1 MSQKKIITIY
11 DIAQEANV
19 SVATV
24 SRVLTGSAK
33 VSDEKREKV
42 EALIHKYDFKP
53 NALAKGLSDSKSRI
67 LGIMVADIR
76 NPFYATLFMECE
88 KEAAKYGYSLILYN
102 TLSNPDLEITYLEK
116 MVSMRV
122 EAVIKIGGRI
132 DDVVTD
138 MEFVEQVNKVA
149 NNIPIV
155 IVGKLDGAD
164 CYSVRIDT
172 FQATDLVME
181 HLFSLGHSD
190 IAMIGGSTDTQS
202 TVERYMR
209 YKQQLRRRGIPV
221 RDEYMVY
228 HDYYDDRGGYE
239 CMNELLIL
247 EDRPSAVIAINDF
260 TAVGA
265 MRALVEAGVRV
276 PEEISV
282 ISYDDTIMANTMI
295 PRLTSVN
302 YNYEKFGEIIID
314 TVFKAINKEDQPR
327 LKTIISELSLRDSC
341 GPCRKK

>member
-1 MSQKKIITIY
+1 MTIY

-24 SRVLTGSAK
+24 SRVMTGSAK
-33 VSDEKREKV
+33 VSEEKREKV
-42 EALIHKYDFKP
+42 ETLIRKYDFKP
-53 NALAKGLSDSKSRI
+53 NALAKGLSETKSKI

-88 KEAAKYGYSLILYN
+88 KEAGKYGYSLILYN
-102 TLSNPDLEITYLEK
+102 TLSNPDLEVTYLEK
-116 MVSMRV
+116 MISMRV

-138 MEFVEQVNKVA
+138 MEYVEQVNKVA
-149 NNIPIV
+149 NSIPIV
-155 IVGKLDGAD
+155 ITGKLDGAD
-164 CYSVRIDT
+164 CYSVRIDA

-181 HLFSLGHSD
+181 HLFSLGHTD

-209 YKQQLRRRGIPV
+209 YKQQLRRRGIQI
-221 RDEYMVY
+221 RDEYMIH

-239 CMNELLIL
+239 CMKNLLLL
-247 EDRPSAVIAINDF
+247 EDRPSAVIAVNDF

-265 MRALVEAGVRV
+265 MRAMAEAGIRV
-276 PEEISV
+276 PNDMSV
-282 ISYDDTIMANTMI
+282 ISYDDTIMANIMI
-295 PRLTSVN
+295 PKLTSVS
-302 YNYEKFGEIIID
+302 YNYENFGQMIIE
-314 TVFKAINKEDQPR
+314 TVLKAINGEEQPR
-327 LKTIISELSLRDSC
+327 LKTIISELSARDSC
-341 GPCRKK
+341 GPCTKK